1 MLNEKRPSVETK
13 DAAGSA
19 APAVAADAVA
29 PSARNDS
36 AEIVHLTPRVEW
48 GISLFLSAPESTP
61 YFIVSLNDL
70 IVKYT
75 VFCVCFS
82 AAHVNFIRV
91 MFTLLLSTQFLELG
105 LMHFTIHIYFLFVC
119 VVTKLKLLGERSPQQ
134 SYCKIKIK
142 SVQILTKFA
151 VLFTVQTDSVWVV
164 PVTGK
169 NTSFFH
175 YNHKFTILHFS
186 YISRNIHIR
195 SWVCKE

>member
-1 MLNEKRPSVETK
+1 VRNQSFFIS
-13 DAAGSA
+13 AGIN
-19 APAVAADAVA
+19 P
-29 PSARNDS
+29 
-36 AEIVHLTPRVEW
+36 
-48 GISLFLSAPESTP
+48 LFHCQFERFNCKIYGVLCMFFCCSRK
-61 YFIVSLNDL
+61 L
-70 IVKYT
+70 YT
-75 VFCVCFS
+75 CNVYI
-82 AAHVNFIRV
+82 AIINTI
-91 MFTLLLSTQFLELG
+91 LELG

-195 SWVCKE
+195 S